1 MAKER
6 KPLQA
11 SSWLASL
18 ARFRRTG
25 PSAAADDATDAWRKT
40 VRRRVFVASVGIVLW
55 MTGVQAR
62 LVYLQVVRHDKY
74 AADAARQQESVLR
87 PEAPRGD
94 ILDRNG
100 RIMAFSV
107 DADSIYADPAMVRD
121 AADTTARIC
130 AALGDCTARERTDL
144 QRKLEGPGR
153 FAYVRRSRQVS
164 PEQVARVAAL
174 DLPGVGFQRDTGRYY
189 PLGSLGAHVVGFVN
203 QDNRGQAGIEQA
215 YDKTIRGEAGLAYAQ
230 VDARRHRV
238 QTRVDREP
246 IPGATIEL
254 TLDLHL
260 QHLLERELRAGIE
273 ASRAAAG
280 TAIIMDPHT
289 GEILAMASYPTFN
302 PNVVNRAT
310 PDERRFRATQ
320 DVYEPGSTFKI
331 VTAAAAIEEGIVEPD
346 DMVDTN
352 PGRYYIVG
360 RKPITEASGHNYG
373 VLTFEDAII
382 KSSNVGAI
390 KVGLRTGAD
399 RITRYVHRFGFGET
413 IAPDFPGQSRGI
425 WNPRNLNESGLAS
438 VSMGYQVSVTPLQMA
453 AAVSAVANGGLLM
466 EPRIVRAVRRD
477 GTREVVAPKVL
488 RRAIT
493 SETAATVRRIMEG
506 VVSRGTAR
514 VAQIEGYPAAGKTGT
529 AHKVAENGGYSRSDY
544 NASFVGFV
552 PARNPEFT
560 ILVVIDTPRTSIY
573 GGVVAA
579 PVFRRIAE
587 AALQYRGVPAEVQQ
601 PVPVTPLR
609 AAYTARPRPRPEVM
623 PTPVSFT
630 GGAAL
635 MPDVR
640 GLSGREAVRVL
651 ARVGIVARVTGS
663 GFVHEQTPAAGTPV
677 DTDTVGRLALQ
688 RDPDPPANSREASR

>member
-1 MAKER
+1 
-6 KPLQA
+6 
-11 SSWLASL
+11 
-18 ARFRRTG
+18 
-25 PSAAADDATDAWRKT
+25 
-40 VRRRVFVASVGIVLW
+40 
-55 MTGVQAR
+55 
-62 LVYLQVVRHDKY
+62 
-74 AADAARQQESVLR
+74 
-87 PEAPRGD
+87 
-94 ILDRNG
+94 
-100 RIMAFSV
+100 
-107 DADSIYADPAMVRD
+107 
-121 AADTTARIC
+121 
-130 AALGDCTARERTDL
+130 
-144 QRKLEGPGR
+144 
-153 FAYVRRSRQVS
+153 
-164 PEQVARVAAL
+164 
-174 DLPGVGFQRDTGRYY
+174 
-189 PLGSLGAHVVGFVN
+189 
-203 QDNRGQAGIEQA
+203 
-215 YDKTIRGEAGLAYAQ
+215 
-230 VDARRHRV
+230 
-238 QTRVDREP
+238 
-246 IPGATIEL
+246 
-254 TLDLHL
+254 
-260 QHLLERELRAGIE
+260 
-273 ASRAAAG
+273 
-280 TAIIMDPHT
+280 
-289 GEILAMASYPTFN
+289 
-302 PNVVNRAT
+302 
-310 PDERRFRATQ
+310 
-320 DVYEPGSTFKI
+320 
-331 VTAAAAIEEGIVEPD
+331 
-346 DMVDTN
+346 
-352 PGRYYIVG
+352 
-360 RKPITEASGHNYG
+360 
-373 VLTFEDAII
+373 
-382 KSSNVGAI
+382 
-390 KVGLRTGAD
+390 
-399 RITRYVHRFGFGET
+399 
-413 IAPDFPGQSRGI
+413 
-425 WNPRNLNESGLAS
+425 
-438 VSMGYQVSVTPLQMA
+438 MGYQVSVTPLQMA